1 LFFTDQ
7 GVAYVCN
14 ENAHCEFRGLW
25 YDDHRKWSQIGRLRY
40 CLPHSESDLRGAQ
53 KLLQEYCKRNLTSDH
68 DALNTILGALSILDE
83 SDPPVHH
90 LWGVPFS
97 PESGHV
103 RNMDVGLLWYHDSS
117 NHKAPCRRLPD
128 FPSWSPIGWKGVLSF
143 EEQSISVSAQL
154 KVEIWRGGAY
164 HDLFAPL
171 VAHEDLHDLSSTD
184 ESKILRV
191 VGHTLPF
198 KLRHITQRPNQT
210 DDSKYQFVRS
220 NNT

>member
-1 LFFTDQ
+1 MFATWMS
-7 GVAYVCN
+7 GYYGITI
-14 ENAHCEFRGLW
+14 H
-25 YDDHRKWSQIGRLRY
+25 QIT
-40 CLPHSESDLRGAQ
+40 
-53 KLLQEYCKRNLTSDH
+53 KLL
-68 DALNTILGALSILDE
+68 A
-83 SDPPVHH
+83 V
-90 LWGVPFS
+90 
-97 PESGHV
+97 
-103 RNMDVGLLWYHDSS
+103 
-117 NHKAPCRRLPD
+117 D

-143 EEQSISVSAQL
+143 EEQSISVPAQL